1 MGERLLCKQEVIGS
15 NPFTSTTHPVVATL
29 VEIAMAGRAPRKPGG
44 GRAC

>member
-1 MGERLLCKQEVIGS
+1 
-15 NPFTSTTHPVVATL
+15 VVATL